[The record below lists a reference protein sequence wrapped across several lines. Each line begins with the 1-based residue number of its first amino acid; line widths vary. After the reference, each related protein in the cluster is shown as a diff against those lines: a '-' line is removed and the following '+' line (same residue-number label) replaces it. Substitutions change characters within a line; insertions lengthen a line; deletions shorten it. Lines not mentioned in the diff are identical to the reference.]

1 MSGSLLKFT
10 SKIFPSFEDAGLKR
24 HRLLLYSFSLSIV
37 LTILLQER
45 LHVKKTL

>member
-24 HRLLLYSFSLSIV
+24 HRLLLYSFSLSCFDYSAAGKV
-37 LTILLQER
+37 AR
-45 LHVKKTL
+45 